1 MYGESD
7 PLNQNCDS
15 EVNIII
21 GKLLEKSKGDNVVIS
36 ILSSFNHAVSVSK
49 NAQVLNS
56 SKFPITSLERCAE
69 FLNIKLA
76 DDNNLKLLS
85 NKLLRC
91 VSV

>member
-15 EVNIII
+15 EVKIII

-69 FLNIKLA
+69 FLNIQLA
-76 DDNNLKLLS
+76 DDNNLKLFT
-85 NKLLRC
+85 K
-91 VSV
+91 